1 MRPYARSSSV
11 ARAANRFI
19 AAGLAEDDPSART
32 AFATTARS
40 AAGGPR
46 RHRCPKA
53 RASSGC
59 GEGVGLCKS
68 SRPAEPVSFS
78 LPPFRPEPRP
88 RAHKSKASRK
98 ARRKSGPQH
107 IKLAR
112 GCVEATVG
120 RRRSARRMN
129 TNIVLKRGAANW
141 VGIVAWRSSL
151 LRAVWGREISSCRR
165 LTCGA
170 SLRASGSL
178 RDSLSRWRPPSAPL
192 RLRSRVSRRGQT
204 SSDSP

>member
-1 MRPYARSSSV
+1 MPEARPLRGLPTGLSLPGLPKTTHLHARHLPLPHDLRLG
-11 ARAANRFI
+11 ARADI
-19 AAGLAEDDPSART
+19 AAQRRA
-32 AFATTARS
+32 
-40 AAGGPR
+40 PR
-46 RHRCPKA
+46 QGAMRVR
-53 RASSGC
+53 
-59 GEGVGLCKS
+59 LCKS

-112 GCVEATVG
+112 GSVEATVG

-170 SLRASGSL
+170 SLRAIGSL
-178 RDSLSRWRPPSAPL
+178 RDSLSRSRPPSAPL